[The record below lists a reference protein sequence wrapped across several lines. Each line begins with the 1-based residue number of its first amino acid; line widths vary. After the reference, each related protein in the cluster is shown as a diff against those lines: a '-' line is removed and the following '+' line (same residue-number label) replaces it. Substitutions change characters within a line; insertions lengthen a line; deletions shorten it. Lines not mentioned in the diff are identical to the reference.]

1 MNLVVV
7 KNIKKILKQPFE
19 SLFWK
24 LGAPRIPNNKK
35 CQKLWPKSMRDIR
48 EGVHYT

>member
-24 LGAPRIPNNKK
+24 LGAPRFQIIKNAKNSG
-35 CQKLWPKSMRDIR
+35 QNL
-48 EGVHYT
+48 